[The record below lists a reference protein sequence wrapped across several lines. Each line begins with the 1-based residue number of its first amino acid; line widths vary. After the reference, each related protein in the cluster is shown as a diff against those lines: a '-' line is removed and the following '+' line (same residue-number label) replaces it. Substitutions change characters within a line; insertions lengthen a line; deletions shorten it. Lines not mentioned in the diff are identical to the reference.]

1 MTTFISLQ
9 VEYSFSEMWGFTITF
24 STLKRHTKVYQGG
37 LFMSPSSQYNHT
49 QDTQANNI
57 KLYLQG
63 FTLDQYT
70 VRMRLYFNIIMLLLI
85 PFKTGYIKD

>member
-9 VEYSFSEMWGFTITF
+9 VEYSISEMWGFTITF
-24 STLKRHTKVYQGG
+24 SALKRHTRVYHDG

-49 QDTQANNI
+49 QDTHANNI

-70 VRMRLYFNIIMLLLI
+70 VRMRLYLTL
-85 PFKTGYIKD
+85 